1 MPEAL
6 LQMYNDL
13 NPVFKQEAFDFMMYL
28 LQKQNKKSNDKKSF
42 DTEYN
47 ALVSDISTAVSDR
60 AKATIWEQIKDDTW

>member
-13 NPVFKQEAFDFMMYL
+13 NPAFRQEAFDFMMYL
-28 LQKQNKKSNDKKSF
+28 LQKQNKKTNGKKSF
-42 DTEYN
+42 DREYN
-47 ALVSDISTAVSDR
+47 VLASDMATAVSDR